1 MPRGRFAP
9 TPSGLLHLGNAAA
22 ALLAWLQIRSMN
34 GEFILRIEDIDG
46 PRSKAEY
53 AERIPEDLRWLGLD
67 WEEGPDVGGPSGP
80 YVQSLRLAYYAEVLG
95 ALDKL
100 GRMYPCYCSRA
111 ELAAIA
117 SAPHGLASEGPAYP
131 GTCRRMAGSREL
143 AEKAARKAPSVRFE
157 IPAEPLMF
165 VDEAAGLQ
173 SVPAGAGGD
182 FIVKRADGILAYQ
195 LAVVADDA
203 AMGITHVLR
212 GYDLLDST
220 PRQIWLYLAL
230 DWQVPHFAHVPLL
243 LGPDGSRL
251 SKRHGGITLADMR
264 QRQIRPETVLGLI
277 AHGYGLLD
285 RFEPVTAKELIPL
298 FALDALPKEA
308 IRLREEEL
316 SAVAYRELF

>member
-1 MPRGRFAP
+1 M
-9 TPSGLLHLGNAAA
+9 
-22 ALLAWLQIRSMN
+22 AWLQIRSIN

-46 PRSKAEY
+46 PRSKADY
-53 AERIPEDLRWLGLD
+53 AERIPGDLSWLGLD

-80 YVQSLRLAYYAEVLG
+80 YVQSRRLAYYAEVL
-95 ALDKL
+95 AELARL
-100 GRMYPCYCSRA
+100 GRTYPCYCSRA
-111 ELAAIA
+111 ELAAVA

-131 GTCRRMAGSREL
+131 GICRRLADSEL
-143 AEKAARKAPSVRFE
+143 AEKAARKTPSVRFE
-157 IPAEPLMF
+157 LPAEPMMF
-165 VDEAAGLQ
+165 VDELAGLQ
-173 SVPAGAGGD
+173 HVPAGAGGD

-220 PRQIWLYLAL
+220 PRQIWLYQAL
-230 DWQVPHFAHVPLL
+230 GWQAPQFAHVPLL

-251 SKRHGGITLADMR
+251 SKRNGGLTLADMR

-285 RFEPVTAKELIPL
+285 RFEPVAAKELIPL
-298 FALDALPKEA
+298 FSPDVLPGEA
-308 IRLREEEL
+308 VRLREDDL
-316 SAVAYRELF
+316 AAVVYG

>member
-1 MPRGRFAP
+1 MWRGRFAP

-34 GEFILRIEDIDG
+34 GEFVLRIEDIDG
-46 PRSKAEY
+46 PRSKAEF
-53 AERIPEDLRWLGLD
+53 ARRIPGDLRWLGLD

-80 YVQSLRLAYYAEVLG
+80 YIQSQRLGYYGSVLD

-100 GRMYPCYCSRA
+100 GRTYSCYCSRA

-131 GTCRRMAGSREL
+131 GICKKASKEEL
-143 AEKAARKAPSVRFE
+143 AEKAARKTPSVRFE
-157 IPAEPLMF
+157 LPAEPLAF

-173 SVPAGAGGD
+173 QVPAGAGGD

-212 GYDLLDST
+212 GFDLLDST
-220 PRQIWLYLAL
+220 PRQIWLYQAL
-230 DWQVPHFAHVPLL
+230 GWQAPQFAHVPLL

-277 AHGYGLLD
+277 AHAYGLLD
-285 RFEPVTAKELIPL
+285 RFEPAAAKELIPL
-298 FALDALPKEA
+298 FSLQALPKEA
-308 IRLREEEL
+308 VRLSEEDL
-316 SAVAYRELF
+316 AAVAYG